1 MKKWKKKEQELLTE
15 IYQNIDYCVGLK
27 QRPFHY
33 FDDKSFE
40 MMINESVRR
49 ANSYNPPQPANDWR
63 IAVNMP
69 ETEDKLQAIL
79 GFITA
84 NRPRV
89 EISARSEQKLIDK
102 RIGKALDVITDAS
115 LDSEDGDMKM
125 TSGAQEVLT
134 KGTVVMYEGYEKI
147 YRTIKDEKKV
157 DKKTGKV
164 TYTEKKICDSKRPI
178 QRLVPIENFYIPNF
192 YEVDLQKQGYVIERE
207 EMNYHVAAQVY
218 GNYPNWKHVQ
228 TSKQIK
234 ITKEGNYFF
243 YENWGERV
251 YEETVEILHWYHRTK
266 DLYIIVINGVLMTE
280 IDNPIPFKH
289 KNYPFSY
296 AVCQRYAPDFFWGK
310 SLSMRLLSRQDF
322 LNNLVRL
329 AADRGVMSLL
339 PWFVT
344 SEESNIMPS
353 DIGPMEVITVSDV
366 TQFREAK
373 IDPMQQGD
381 VQLINMFQDSM
392 SRSAVDPSQQGQ
404 VTSAT
409 ATAVQNARESAI
421 NSLGL
426 IIRFL
431 SWMTHNQTRQRIS
444 NILQY
449 HVIGDLYDNKMKN
462 PEFRVSDKKLSD
474 GTMGD
479 IIVRIV
485 ADKKDVPSPEK
496 LAEEIA
502 AADGKI
508 EVIYV
513 TIEELHNIDFYIKI
527 IPTSRIAESRALT
540 KALFI
545 EAMQLMMQM
554 FPDMVNRQKL
564 AEKLLEVFDLESDL
578 IDVEQLQE
586 QMAGMMNPEEQQ
598 MMPQEEM
605 PDMASQIVGDPLQ
618 SLGTMQNGIANNMS
632 LA

>member
-1 MKKWKKKEQELLTE
+1 MKKWTKKEQELLTE

-40 MMINESVRR
+40 MMINDSVRR

-89 EISARSEQKLIDK
+89 EIDARTEQKLIDK
-102 RIGKALDVITDAS
+102 RIGKSLDVIVDSS
-115 LDSEDGDMKM
+115 LDAEDGDEKM
-125 TSGAQEVLT
+125 TMGSQDVLT
-134 KGTVVMYEGYEKI
+134 KGTVIMYEGYEKI
-147 YRTIKDEKKV
+147 YRTIKDERKV

-164 TYTEKKICDSKRPI
+164 TYTEKKICTSKKPF
-178 QRLVPIENFYIPNF
+178 QRLVTAENFYIPNF
-192 YEVDLQKQGYVIERE
+192 YEINVQKQGYVIERE
-207 EMNYHVAAQVY
+207 EMNYHVAQSVY
-218 GNYPNWKHVQ
+218 GNYPNWKHVK

-234 ITKEGNYFF
+234 INKEGNYYF

-251 YEETVEILHWYHRTK
+251 YDETVEILHWYHRTK
-266 DLYIIVINGVLMTE
+266 DLYIIVINGILMTE
-280 IDNPIPFKH
+280 VDNPIPFKH
-289 KNYPFSY
+289 KDYPFSV

-310 SLSMRLLSRQDF
+310 PLPMRLLSRQDF
-322 LNNLVRL
+322 LNNLIRL
-329 AADRGVMSLL
+329 ASDRGVMSLL

-344 SEESNIMPS
+344 SDEANIMPS
-353 DIGPMEVITVSDV
+353 DIGPMEIIQVSDV

-381 VQLINMFQDSM
+381 IQLINMMQDSM

-431 SWMTHNQTRQRIS
+431 AWMTHSQTKQRIA
-444 NILQY
+444 NIIQY
-449 HVIGDLYDNKMKN
+449 HVIDSIDEYGKKQS
-462 PEFRVSDKKLSD
+462 EFRVRDKKLSD
-474 GTMGD
+474 GSTGD

-485 ADKKDVPSPEK
+485 ASDKDIPTPEAQADE
-496 LAEEIA
+496 LAR
-502 AADGKI
+502 ADKNV

-513 TIEELHNIDFYIKI
+513 TTEELSNIDFYIKI
-527 IPTSRIAESRALT
+527 IPTSRVAESRALT

-545 EAMQLMMQM
+545 EALQLIMQT
-554 FPDMVNRQKL
+554 FPDMANR
-564 AEKLLEVFDLESDL
+564 EKLFEQLLEKFDLDSDIMDL
-578 IDVEQLQE
+578 EQMQ
-586 QMAGMMNPEEQQ
+586 QMAGAMNPEEQQ
-598 MMPQEEM
+598 MMPQGEM

-618 SLGTMQNGIANNMS
+618 ALGTMQNGIANNMS
-632 LA
+632 MQ

>member
-1 MKKWKKKEQELLTE
+1 MKKWTKKEQALLTE

-33 FDDKSFE
+33 FDDMSFE
-40 MMINESVRR
+40 MMINASVRR
-49 ANSYNPPQPANDWR
+49 ANSYNPPQAANDWR
-63 IAVNMP
+63 VAVNMP

-89 EISARSEQKLIDK
+89 EISARTDQKLIDK

-115 LDSEDGDMKM
+115 LDAEDGDAKM
-125 TSGAQEVLT
+125 TSGSQEVLT
-134 KGTVVMYEGYEKI
+134 KGTVVMYEGYEKV

-157 DKKTGKV
+157 DKKTNKV
-164 TYTEKKICDSKRPI
+164 TYTEKKICDSKKPI

-207 EMNYHVAAQVY
+207 EMNYHVAQQVY

-228 TSKQIK
+228 TSQQIK

-310 SLSMRLLSRQDF
+310 PLPMRLLSRQDF
-322 LNNLVRL
+322 LNTLIRL

-449 HVIGDLYDNKMKN
+449 HVIGDVYDKDMKN
-462 PEFRVSDKKLSD
+462 PEFRVSGKKLSD
-474 GTMGD
+474 GTTGD

-485 ADKKDVPSPEK
+485 ADEKDIPSPEK
-496 LAEEIA
+496 QAEELA
-502 AADGKI
+502 KSDGNV

-527 IPTSRIAESRALT
+527 IPTSRVAESRALT

-545 EAMQLMMQM
+545 EALQLIMQT
-554 FPDMVNRQKL
+554 FPDMANRQKL
-564 AEKLLEVFDLESDL
+564 FEQLLETFDLDSE
-578 IDVEQLQE
+578 IMNMEQLE
-586 QMAGMMNPEEQQ
+586 QMAGGMLPEEQQ
-598 MMPQEEM
+598 MMPGEM

-618 SLGTMQNGIANNMS
+618 ALGTMQNGIANNMS